1 MMDIR
6 PELAD
11 TEEAGGMGERMA
23 RLGRLVTNLSS
34 EIEKLVRPIL
44 SQAPLTSG
52 APGRQEYMRVQWGM
66 RSALRV
72 YFVFRIGLVN
82 WAIPFNDRAGVLVT
96 IHPG

>member
-1 MMDIR
+1 MDIR

-23 RLGRLVTNLSS
+23 RLGHLVTILSS
-34 EIEKLVRPIL
+34 EIGKLARPTL
-44 SQAPLTSG
+44 SQAPPTSG
-52 APGRQEYMRVQWGM
+52 APGRLEYMRVGM

-72 YFVFRIGLVN
+72 YFVFRIGLVI

-96 IHPG
+96 IQ